1 MTIFY
6 YALKRSFANLANLIF
21 LTAAPILCIFL
32 PAGEGWPTLPYGYAY
47 FGMMILFVAIR
58 LTQMMMEDRV
68 KGILKRLSVAPV
80 RYFSYL
86 GQQLLAYAVILI
98 LQSAVVVLGGWIAGQ
113 ELHRPWSLFALY
125 VSFSFT
131 ALAMALA
138 WISIFRSKDT
148 AFLLYMS
155 LVVLTALL
163 GGIIL
168 PLEIFPDLL
177 KRIAV
182 ILPTFWFAEGL
193 NGIAYGQTFA
203 ELVRIN
209 VTLWLYALVFLVLGS
224 TRRMQ

>member
-6 YALKRSFANLANLIF
+6 FTLKRSFANLANLIF
-21 LTAAPILCIFL
+21 LTAAPIACIFL
-32 PAGEGWPTLPYGYAY
+32 PAGEGWPPLAYGYAY
-47 FGMMILFVAIR
+47 FGIVILFVAIR
-58 LTQMMMEDRV
+58 LAQIMMEDRV

-86 GQQLLAYAVILI
+86 GQHLLAYAVILI

-113 ELHRPWSLFALY
+113 ELHRPWALFALY
-125 VSFSFT
+125 VSFSFA

-138 WISIFRSKDT
+138 WISVFRSKDA
-148 AFLLYMS
+148 AFLFYMS
-155 LVVLTALL
+155 LIVLAALL

-177 KRIAV
+177 RRIAV

-193 NGIAYGQTFA
+193 KSIASAQPFA
-203 ELVRIN
+203 DNVRIN
-209 VTLWLYALVFLVLGS
+209 ATLCLYALVFLVLGS